1 MENINKIQSTY
12 LSFIK
17 DIHNEYLN
25 LQDLNLLYIQRLK
38 NLTSL
43 CKIELLNNL
52 EYFEKLNN
60 FLSYEENK
68 LDKTQNLKLDNNEIE
83 DYYNFYNVIMECPY
97 YEEIIEDDKV
107 NNLLNDNKFNKILDN
122 KTILINNNIFKMKYC
137 YYIKNIIINLLQTK
151 KYTIEQINIHNNNL
165 NNYYN
170 INNDMIQILKTN
182 ILCYNSL
189 LNECN
194 NLISSLYYLL
204 DTTFTKIKFI

>member
-204 DTTFTKIKFI
+204 DTIFTKIKFI